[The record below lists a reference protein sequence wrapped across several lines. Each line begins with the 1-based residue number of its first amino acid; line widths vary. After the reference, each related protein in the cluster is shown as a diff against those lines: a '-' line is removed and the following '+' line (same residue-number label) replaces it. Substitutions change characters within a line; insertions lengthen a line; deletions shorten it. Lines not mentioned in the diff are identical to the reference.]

1 MEEHLVGFIFTQ
13 TPGNMNGHMDP
24 VRRESEVRVL
34 THQTERLLRL
44 INAVSDSCL
53 EPRK

>member
-13 TPGNMNGHMDP
+13 TPGNLNGHMDP
-24 VRRESEVRVL
+24 VRRESEVRVVIY
-34 THQTERLLRL
+34 QTERLLRL
-44 INAVSDSCL
+44 INAMSDSCL